1 MIDLVNIDIN
11 KIDSKGRY
19 IVLEQERP
27 AEIFRLPI
35 DVIQKIREYYHNPN
49 IAAEVKIPQKSSSNQ
64 VVKEQPPISK
74 NRPKFSLCKEKSQFN
89 NGHHYTKTPPLIK
102 CGHTL
107 LMSSLAITLSTFMI
121 GSIYTSSNDFSANRD
136 HSLYL
141 DDNIKPLFVNHL
153 NNDVGLNYFHI
164 ANNSPEVEEVESAPS
179 VELSEIQQLPSQAP
193 TVSSVPSTQR
203 KLIDHFSDIYHVDS
217 DVVYNRLVELTD
229 NFSSEDYLVNFHIAG
244 VTCKSQE
251 VYASTEEELLFY
263 AVRCISYLPDQMGV
277 SQETLFVDNGY
288 TSGTDYMQQVSEA
301 ARITGVDRCLL
312 YAICRTECGFNSD
325 MFMTINNPAG
335 LKLDGVDWEFPTTEA
350 GFLET
355 CLEIIKYYE
364 MMDRPLTDVSHDAIK
379 QISIIHRLGYSLD
392 NIEAYS
398 YDDPWTPLVCEI
410 LEYAKANE
418 QEIFGD
424 TTHSLSH

>member
-1 MIDLVNIDIN
+1 MNNLVNIDIN

-19 IVLEQERP
+19 VNLDQEHP
-27 AEIFRLPI
+27 EIFHLPI
-35 DVIQKIREYYHNPN
+35 DVIQKLREYYHNPN

-64 VVKEQPPISK
+64 VVKKQPPISK
-74 NRPKFSLCKEKSQFN
+74 NRPKFRLCKEKSQFN
-89 NGHHYTKTPPLIK
+89 NGHHYTKTPPRIK
-102 CGHTL
+102 YGRTL
-107 LMSSLAITLSTFMI
+107 LVGGLAITFSMFLF
-121 GSIYTSSNDFSANRD
+121 GSIYASNKDVSVNYDPSSYIEENFN
-136 HSLYL
+136 
-141 DDNIKPLFVNHL
+141 PLLVSHL
-153 NNDVGLNYFHI
+153 VNDVGLNYFHTV
-164 ANNSPEVEEVESAPS
+164 NNSSTIEDIDSTPS
-179 VELSEIQQLPSQAP
+179 EELSEVEQLPTKAP
-193 TVSSVPSTQR
+193 NIVSTQR

-277 SQETLFVDNGY
+277 SQEALFVDNGY

-312 YAICRTECGFNSD
+312 YAICRTECGFKSD
-325 MFMTINNPAG
+325 MFMHINNPAG
-335 LKLDGVDWEFPTTEA
+335 LKLDGIDWEFPTTEA

-355 CLEIIKYYE
+355 CLEIIKYYR

-379 QISIIHRLGYSLD
+379 QISIIHRLGYTLD

-398 YDDPWTPLVCEI
+398 YEDPWTPLVCEL

-418 QEIFGD
+418 QDIFGD
-424 TTHSLSH
+424 TSHSLSH